1 LYIYRGIIISEEME
15 THKLFGIWAVRS
27 KASRFGS
34 GQFWLRG
41 RDGRRVEF
49 PSRKEAINAVE
60 KYDRD
65 KVSKNIKYQA
75 KRIEQKGSSK
85 KEIRRRVKR

>member
-1 LYIYRGIIISEEME
+1 ME

>member
-1 LYIYRGIIISEEME
+1 ME

-75 KRIEQKGSSK
+75 KRIEQKG
-85 KEIRRRVKR
+85 EGRFPHNHD